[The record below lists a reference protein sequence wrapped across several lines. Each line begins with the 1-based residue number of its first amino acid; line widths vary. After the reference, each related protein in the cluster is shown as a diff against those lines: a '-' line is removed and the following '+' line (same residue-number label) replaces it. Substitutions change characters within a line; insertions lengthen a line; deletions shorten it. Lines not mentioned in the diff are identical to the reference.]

1 MLKTP
6 SCCCLALHVLAGK
19 DLPKSSFIVE
29 ISSSH
34 NSSLKTLTGSIML
47 SSPQDALSYTRG
59 AAWLWA
65 RQGEGIS
72 VLFYFPHVS
81 LLLGLFSKP
90 QLYHTSSLQTLHPY
104 TKFLHSSLCER
115 TIANWIYDCQH
126 SSCVLERPDLLET
139 CSVEMQSSVLG
150 RRPQLCTEKAL
161 WWDLLSSMWPE
172 LVVLGWRKVILQ
184 HRSTLQCHLP
194 PQQFSEEQYLLSVL
208 GWYNTLV
215 STLNWT

>member
-1 MLKTP
+1 MLSVTP
-6 SCCCLALHVLAGK
+6 EGQPGCGPGKEKAFQCCFISPMSLYFLAF
-19 DLPKSSFIVE
+19 SQ
-29 ISSSH
+29 
-34 NSSLKTLTGSIML
+34 NSSCTT
-47 SSPQDALSYTRG
+47 QAVFRHFTHT
-59 AAWLWA
+59 
-65 RQGEGIS
+65 QNFFT
-72 VLFYFPHVS
+72 VLF
-81 LLLGLFSKP
+81 
-90 QLYHTSSLQTLHPY
+90 
-104 TKFLHSSLCER
+104 ER

-172 LVVLGWRKVILQ
+172 LVVSGWRKVILQ

>member
-1 MLKTP
+1 MLETP
-6 SCCCLALHVLAGK
+6 PCCCLALDVLAGK
-19 DLPKSSFIVE
+19 DLLKSSFIVE

-65 RQGEGIS
+65 RQREGIS
-72 VLFYFPHVS
+72 VLFFFPMS
-81 LLLGLFSKP
+81 LYCLAFSQNFSCTTQAVFRHFTHK
-90 QLYHTSSLQTLHPY
+90 QNFCTVV
-104 TKFLHSSLCER
+104 FDR
-115 TIANWIYDCQH
+115 TIANWICDCQH

-139 CSVEMQSSVLG
+139 CSMEMQSSVLG
-150 RRPQLCTEKAL
+150 RRPQLCAEKVL
-161 WWDLLSSMWPE
+161 WWGLSNITWPQ
-172 LVVLGWRKVILQ
+172 LVVLRWRKVILQ
-184 HRSTLQCHLP
+184 HRSTLQCPLP
-194 PQQFSEEQYLLSVL
+194 PQQCSEEEYLLSVL